1 MDKIEKIININN
13 SRSHRNGILPFVRYG
28 GNGVIEHVNSGNTN
42 GNYGHFVC
50 DFDILDNEGNKTRLK
65 YLDIMSRYNFIQE
78 CFRDA
83 VFVKKWNDDIVEMC
97 SDELSIK
104 SRYDFTPVAKVA
116 DATTDGSVVIPNFN
130 DIKEINDCWADNYRE
145 KIFGEKGDGSLFTF
159 CKDVEKYFLGII
171 EVISENKEKLITGSK
186 VPNYVYYTNHA
197 ELIGWFDTHKEEYQK
212 YSVNTPSDKEWIINE
227 WNERGGDNFYEFLS
241 GNTPQWELKLKE
253 DIKYVPPTI
262 DIETIINAE
271 EEYETLYNVYE
282 YSVSGDTIV
291 DAVKEYVA
299 SASTASALTP
309 HFVEF
314 SASTIMV
321 ESKLDTLI
329 HHNAINAADGIFGIY
344 DEFFERNGDTYDVVG
359 QMFKCTY
366 CSGVSSTNYAIVT
379 YGNGKD
385 NVIFSE
391 STPKTE
397 AYQIVGDNVIFPE
410 KSPETEAYQVV
421 GAKRNILSSWTETTT
436 YTENDKE
443 WECKSALTQFQYEW
457 WECEKVDNSDLVCA
471 DGENVT
477 SGEDRYR
484 NVSIVSCIDSL
495 VEKCDVGETYYVLAR
510 YDNGNIKPGWVWDR
524 GEIKTLKIP
533 YKIGEPQNIMSYSA
547 ITEDKEIISSITY
560 DIIISSAQTSDNT
573 IVIRYAKG
581 VISGETIEES
591 DMLLEESGIHYEE
604 VYKYKSGIKTEVP
617 IDGVFMGELYYD
629 SLEESLNEE
638 RVYSEEYR
646 QYRTAKKAKITG
658 MKVGTMWT
666 ENTAIDAMLFTKEGY
681 EGLQEE
687 PKYNINLMYN
697 RGNAAAW
704 ENHFKLSE
712 CNTMEDLENYGNNF
726 FNL

>member
-13 SRSHRNGILPFVRYG
+13 SRSHRTGILPFVRYG
-28 GNGVIEHVNSGNTN
+28 GNGEIEYVNSGNTN

-50 DFDILDNEGNKTRLK
+50 DFAIDNEGNETRLK
-65 YLDIMSRYNFIQE
+65 YLDIISRYNFIQE

-83 VFVKKWNDDIVEMC
+83 IFVKKWNDDIVEMC
-97 SDELSIK
+97 SDELSTK
-104 SRYDFTPVAKVA
+104 SRYDFAPVAKVT
-116 DATTDGSVVIPNFN
+116 DATIDGSVVIPNYK
-130 DIKEINDCWADNYRE
+130 DIEEINVWWVNHEIRP
-145 KIFGEKGDGSLFTF
+145 FGEDGDGSMFTF
-159 CKDVEKYFLGII
+159 CKDVEKYILGII
-171 EVISENKEKLITGSK
+171 EVISEDKEDKLITGSK

-197 ELIGWFDTHKEEYQK
+197 ELIGWFDAHKEEYEK
-212 YSVNTPSDKEWIINE
+212 YSGNTPSDKEWIINE
-227 WNERGGDNFYEFLS
+227 WNERGGNNFYNFLK
-241 GNTPQWELKLKE
+241 NNRPQWELNLSN
-253 DIKYVPPTI
+253 DIEYVSPTI

-282 YSVSGDTIV
+282 YSVSGNTIV
-291 DAVKEYVA
+291 GAVKNY
-299 SASTASALTP
+299 SASTLSP
-309 HFVEF
+309 QFVNF
-314 SASTIMV
+314 DSASTIMV

-344 DEFFERNGDTYDVVG
+344 DEFFERNDDTYDVVG

-379 YGNGKD
+379 YENGKD
-385 NVIFSE
+385 NEIISE
-391 STPKTE
+391 
-397 AYQIVGDNVIFPE
+397 I
-410 KSPETEAYQVV
+410 SPETGAYQVV
-421 GAKRNILSSWTETTT
+421 GAKRNFLSSWTETTT
-436 YTENDKE
+436 YTEDDKE
-443 WECKSALTQFQYEW
+443 WVCESALTQYQYEW
-457 WECEKVDNSDLVCA
+457 WECEKVDNSNLVCA
-471 DGENVT
+471 DGEDVA
-477 SGEDRYR
+477 SGDEKYR

-495 VEKCDVGETYYVLAR
+495 VGERNVGEIYYVLAR
-510 YDNGNIKPGWVWDR
+510 YDNGNIEPGWVWGR

-547 ITEDKEIISSITY
+547 ITEDNEIISSITY
-560 DIIISSAQTSDNT
+560 DIIISAQTSADT
-573 IVIRYAKG
+573 ISIKYAKG
-581 VISGETIEES
+581 VISGETI
-591 DMLLEESGIHYEE
+591 DESGIHYEE
-604 VYKYKSGIKTEVP
+604 VYKYKSGIRTEVP
-617 IDGVFMGELYYD
+617 IDGVFMGELFYD
-629 SLEESLNEE
+629 SLEDSLNEE

-646 QYRTAKKAKITG
+646 QYRTTKKAKITG

-704 ENHFKLSE
+704 ENHFKFSE